1 MTDMT
6 QHDTYD
12 QSINLG
18 VFNRQVAHP
27 KHVPASPFLGAS
39 GDAWDC
45 PKVTQSQH

>member
-1 MTDMT
+1 M
-6 QHDTYD
+6 
-12 QSINLG
+12 INLSIFG
-18 VFNRQVAHP
+18 VLSRRVAHP